1 MNREILRLWFSVVS
15 IIGVLWGIV
24 FAFFGLGVIPVFN
37 TDVLI
42 PWGNG
47 VYGATFIG
55 LCTTFFF
62 VGRHA
67 FQKKD
72 TDLMRALLYGIF
84 TWLIIEAL
92 FSIYY
97 GVFSNA
103 GVDLALA
110 FLLGFSIDNEALTTW
125 KIDH

>member
-1 MNREILRLWFSVVS
+1 
-15 IIGVLWGIV
+15 
-24 FAFFGLGVIPVFN
+24 
-37 TDVLI
+37 
-42 PWGNG
+42 
-47 VYGATFIG
+47 
-55 LCTTFFF
+55 
-62 VGRHA
+62 
-67 FQKKD
+67 
-72 TDLMRALLYGIF
+72 MRALLYGIF